1 MAIDISVRAD
11 VKAFQRSLDEFARK
25 QMPFATAQALNAVAL
40 RVRDAERENMVKR
53 LDRPTPFTVNSV
65 AVQRATKAKLQATV
79 FVKDIAA
86 RYLEPYELGGVN
98 KLDGRALIKPVAQR
112 LNQYGNLPRTTVRRL
127 AARKNV
133 FVGKVKTKAGT
144 VDGVWQRTKAVRG
157 KRAGLQ
163 LLVKFEDAHKTQAVL
178 GYRAVAAKT
187 VAASFGRELN
197 AAFARALAS
206 ARR

>member
-1 MAIDISVRAD
+1 MIEINLRSNVR
-11 VKAFQRSLDEFARK
+11 AFQRDLDDFARK

-40 RVRDAERENMVKR
+40 RVQANAVADMQKQ
-53 LDRPTPFTVNSV
+53 LDRPTPFTLKSV
-65 AVQRATKAKLQATV
+65 AVQRATKTTQQAVV

-98 KLDGRALIKPVAQR
+98 KLDGRALIKPVTQR
-112 LNQYGNLPRTTVRRL
+112 LNQYGNIPRSTVRRL

-157 KRAGLQ
+157 KRAGMKLI
-163 LLVKFEDAHKTQAVL
+163 VKFEDAHKTLPVL
-178 GYRAVAAKT
+178 GYRAVAKKT
-187 VAASFGRELN
+187 VAATFGPALG
-197 AAFARALAS
+197 AAYAKAIS
-206 ARR
+206 TARR

>member
-1 MAIDISVRAD
+1 MSIQISVRAD
-11 VKAFQRSLDEFARK
+11 VKAFQRDLDNFARK
-25 QMPFATAQALNAVAL
+25 QVPFATAQALNAVAL
-40 RVRDAERENMVKR
+40 KVRDAERDNMVKR
-53 LDRPTPFTVNSV
+53 LDRPTPFTLNSV
-65 AVQRATKAKLQATV
+65 AVQRATKTSLQATV

-86 RYLEPYELGGVN
+86 RYLEPYELGGMN

-112 LNQYGNLPRTTVRRL
+112 LNQYGNIPRSTVRRL

-157 KRAGLQ
+157 KHAGLQ

-178 GYRAVAAKT
+178 GYRGVAAKT
-187 VAASFGRELN
+187 IAASFGRELN
-197 AAFARALAS
+197 AAFSKAMS
-206 ARR
+206 TARR

>member
-1 MAIDISVRAD
+1 MFEINLRSN
-11 VKAFQRSLDEFARK
+11 VKAFQRDLDDFARK

-40 RVRDAERENMVKR
+40 KVQANAVAGMQKR
-53 LDRPTPFTVNSV
+53 LDRPTPFTLKSV
-65 AVQRATKAKLQATV
+65 AVQRATKTTQQALV

-112 LNQYGNLPRTTVRRL
+112 LNQYGNIPRSTVRRL

-157 KRAGLQ
+157 KRAGMKLI
-163 LLVKFEDAHKTQAVL
+163 VRFEDAHKTRPVL
-178 GYRAVAAKT
+178 GYRAGAKKT
-187 VAASFGRELN
+187 VAVTFGPALS
-197 AAFARALAS
+197 AAYAKAVS
-206 ARR
+206 TARR